1 MVAFFTVGGP
11 SHITL
16 QYDADNDHNPSD
28 SQWIRLASPATS
40 IVIMNCVTND
50 SLKAALLK
58 ITIEDLLVI
67 RPKCPQDLPI
77 QFLTN
82 HSSWISTFMFT
93 YVSIECPMWTV
104 CSGVGNARLSTI
116 HRGTHPAPSTTCPSS
131 TNTPRRRAYRTVLI
145 TVISTIVTSIVYH
158 TLRHIERIL
167 IYDQL
172 FLCMILPAHW
182 KWDLKILLHSNGVIH
197 QHQMVHI
204 KAATQTV
211 GTQKLKLA
219 CDILLKTIK
228 NYVQYLYLFIHIIL

>member
-1 MVAFFTVGGP
+1 MTA
-11 SHITL
+11 
-16 QYDADNDHNPSD
+16 
-28 SQWIRLASPATS
+28 
-40 IVIMNCVTND
+40 
-50 SLKAALLK
+50 LKAALLK
-58 ITIEDLLVI
+58 ITIEDLLLI

-104 CSGVGNARLSTI
+104 CSGVGDARLSTI

-145 TVISTIVTSIVYH
+145 TVISTIVTSIVYQTRRVDINIRSIIFVH
-158 TLRHIERIL
+158 
-167 IYDQL
+167 DS
-172 FLCMILPAHW
+172 AGA
-182 KWDLKILLHSNGVIH
+182 LKMRSQNIAPFKRRDTSAPNVL
-197 QHQMVHI
+197 I